1 MNDRVIASIFGAFVI
16 AQSAPAA
23 AVPPPNAPLRTLEFK
38 TVADIATT
46 VRIVPH
52 GFNQTGAPI
61 LGNELRTHVDGTIDV
76 SVTKAFEDGSLAVDV
91 SENAKNREVQ
101 VVPLGIFPDGYLL
114 ATGDSAKSLTDEES
128 PLVALL
134 GPNLVVGHDLSAG
147 NSWTINHDDGAIH
160 SQMREHIDAITSE
173 DLIEVSLDSALTNGS
188 ARNFAQTMRGS
199 MQYNPKMTVPRGAI
213 LDVEKRQDSADA
225 STKTLV
231 HVSYQLVRDSL
242 APKGP

>member
-1 MNDRVIASIFGAFVI
+1 MNDRVVACFIAAFMI
-16 AQSAPAA
+16 AQSSAA
-23 AVPPPNAPLRTLEFK
+23 GAALPGSAPLRTLEFK

-52 GFNQTGAPI
+52 AFNETGAPL
-61 LGNELRTHVDGTIDV
+61 LGNEVRTHVDGTIDV
-76 SVTKAFEDGSLAVDV
+76 SVIKAFEDGSLAVDV
-91 SENAKNREVQ
+91 SERAKNREGQ

-114 ATGDSAKSLTDEES
+114 ATGESSKSLTDEES

-134 GPNLVVGHDLSAG
+134 GPNVVVGHDLSAG
-147 NSWTINHDDGAIH
+147 NSWTINHDDGATH
-160 SQMREHIDAITSE
+160 LQLREHIDAVASE
-173 DLIEVSLDSALTNGS
+173 DSVQISLDGALTSGS

-199 MQYNPKMTVPRGAI
+199 MHYNPTMTVPRGAV

-231 HVSYQLVRDSL
+231 HVSYELVRDSL
-242 APKGP
+242 APKGL